1 MGVRALSISVGSF
14 IKWYEEYSDGIVKDA
29 GTGILVQIRGP
40 RPYGN
45 SYKVY
50 RNKFKD
56 FIWVPQTCIEKIEYE
71 DINNRS

>member
-1 MGVRALSISVGSF
+1 MNISVGSF

-29 GTGILVQIRGP
+29 GTGILVQTRGP
-40 RPYGN
+40 CPYGN

-56 FIWVPQTCIEKIEYE
+56 FIWVSQTCIEKIEYE
-71 DINNRS
+71 DIDNRS